1 MHDRNGTPLKAGDI
15 VLVEAKIKETYASE
29 DYCNVQLSIG
39 FEKEHGP
46 DNVTSSVTLNARQTL
61 LLKKAQD

>member
-1 MHDRNGTPLKAGDI
+1 MHDRNGTPLKQGDV
-15 VLVEAKIKETYASE
+15 VLIEAKVAETYESV

-46 DNVTSSVTLNARQTL
+46 DNVTSSVTLNTRQTL